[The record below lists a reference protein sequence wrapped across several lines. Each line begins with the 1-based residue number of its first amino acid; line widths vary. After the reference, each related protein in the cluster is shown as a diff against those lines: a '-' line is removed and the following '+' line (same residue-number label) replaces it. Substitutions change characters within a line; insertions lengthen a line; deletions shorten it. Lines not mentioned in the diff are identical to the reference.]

1 MKRYICYVK
10 LVCHLTSL
18 SETQKH
24 INLCLL
30 CLLQMVQELAALQEE
45 LQEEKFLLQE
55 TDEVTGHL
63 GVKPL
68 QLSLTPQKLKRIWY
82 GV

>member
-1 MKRYICYVK
+1 
-10 LVCHLTSL
+10 
-18 SETQKH
+18 
-24 INLCLL
+24 
-30 CLLQMVQELAALQEE
+30 MVQELAALQEE